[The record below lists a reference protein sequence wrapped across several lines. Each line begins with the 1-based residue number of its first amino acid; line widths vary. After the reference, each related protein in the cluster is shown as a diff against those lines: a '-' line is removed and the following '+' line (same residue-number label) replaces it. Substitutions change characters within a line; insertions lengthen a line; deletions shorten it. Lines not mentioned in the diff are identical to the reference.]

1 MSFLDEVWFKTIF
14 LARWHGTS
22 LLFQHSEAKPGE
34 LWVQG
39 QTEVNSETLS
49 QNNNKSHYHVSGCVI
64 R

>member
-1 MSFLDEVWFKTIF
+1 MV
-14 LARWHGTS
+14 
-22 LLFQHSEAKPGE
+22 HSEAKPGE